1 MQVRRRRFFGHVA
14 RTYTSLDITRALK
27 VSIRGL
33 PRIGDAHPDVLVIPG
48 YAPWKQISNL
58 LTLASTQH
66 GNTLRIENTG
76 SASCKPIRSS
86 SGLALDD
93 ETSLIGVIAHYHDFA
108 QRSKTVVVGR
118 MFVFSKL
125 GKYKLS
131 VNFILPHDSSKS
143 KYSQYS
149 QPATLLH
156 CVRG

>member
-76 SASCKPIRSS
+76 STSWKPLRSS
-86 SGLALDD
+86 SGLARDNDD
-93 ETSLIGVIAHYHDFA
+93 EYFNTLKKILY
-108 QRSKTVVVGR
+108 
-118 MFVFSKL
+118 
-125 GKYKLS
+125 
-131 VNFILPHDSSKS
+131 FILI
-143 KYSQYS
+143 YSRIKW
-149 QPATLLH
+149 QPRCNPPTIPNYK
-156 CVRG
+156 VTRRGCYVS